1 MPALR
6 KKVLFI
12 ATLICLPVALFS
24 LLAEGVLRLMDFGYA
39 TTPLLKV
46 QSGGEA
52 VWAGNPDFTRL
63 YFPAA
68 LKRLPAPVRV
78 PVEKPANT
86 RRYMIVGGSA
96 AAGDPDPDFSI
107 ARNLEWI
114 LSTAH
119 PDINWQVLNLAYTAC
134 NSHVAAEVVRQ
145 SAGYDLDGVLVL
157 VGNNEVI
164 GPFGPGTTLTGSL
177 PPLWRRDM
185 EIALR
190 KTRLGQL
197 GQIVRGRMA
206 DGPGKA
212 EAWRGMQHFLEHRIA
227 SGDPRL
233 EQVYA
238 NFRAN
243 LEDMKT
249 VAQRRGIPV
258 LLANVPVN
266 LLDHPPFQDDPSTLP
281 EDLSAATLQFLQTGQ
296 SPLPLHE
303 VLAAARMHPQSARLA
318 WMAGRLLF
326 EEGRTS
332 EADACLRR
340 ARDLDRLRFRA
351 DSRLNA
357 IIAEEW
363 EQSGPS
369 LLPLDAEAPLIADN
383 PRHAL
388 GFPHFYEH
396 VHFSLRAN
404 FLIARE
410 MARALLEHENLDT
423 SPVDKLDWTQAAA
436 ALAYTPYEAWLIL
449 EEIGRRLAQPPFS
462 DIPGYGRLAAW
473 MDTLRES
480 LLARV
485 STAAEKEGMTG
496 SYIAAIRNRPED
508 DRIKLNFANFLAAFE
523 KTAAAYAIMEEL
535 YPRNPTDSEVAIAMF
550 NLSLKL
556 GHNDKAREALARI
569 EGIFPE
575 HPELEKFRSELR
587 TAGR

>member
-1 MPALR
+1 MKNPLKR
-6 KKVLFI
+6 ILFAAI
-12 ATLICLPVALFS
+12 LVCLPVVLIL
-24 LLAEGVLRLMDFGYA
+24 LLAEGFLRLTGFGYA
-39 TTPLLKV
+39 TTPLIRV
-46 QSGGEA
+46 QAGGEA

-68 LKRLPAPVRV
+68 LKRLPSPVRV
-78 PVEKPANT
+78 PVQKPADT

-114 LSTAH
+114 LSAAH
-119 PDINWQVLNLAYTAC
+119 PDINWEVLNLAYTAC
-134 NSHVAAEVVRQ
+134 NSHVAEEVVRQ
-145 SAGYDLDGVLVL
+145 SASYGLDGILVL

-164 GPFGPGTTLTGSL
+164 GPFGPGTTLTESL

-190 KTRLGQL
+190 KTKLGQL
-197 GQIVRGRMA
+197 GQILRERLAG
-206 DGPGKA
+206 GPA
-212 EAWRGMQHFLEHRIA
+212 NEEAWRGMQHFLEHRIA
-227 SGDPRL
+227 FGDPRL

-243 LEDMKT
+243 LEDMNT
-249 VAQRRGIPV
+249 GAERRGIPI

-266 LLDHPPFQDDPSTLP
+266 LFDQPPFQDDTGALP
-281 EDLSAATLQFLQTGQ
+281 ENLKSATMQYLQTGQ

-303 VLAAARMHPQSARLA
+303 VLAAAQSYPQSAHLA

-326 EEGRTS
+326 EKHRTS
-332 EADACLRR
+332 EADAFLRR

-357 IIAEEW
+357 IIEEEW
-363 EQSGPS
+363 EKSGTS

-404 FLIARE
+404 FLIAWE
-410 MARALLEHENLDT
+410 MARALLGYENLDT
-423 SPVDKLDWTQAAA
+423 THLDNLDWTQAAA

-449 EEIGRRLAQPPFS
+449 EEIGRRFGQPPFT
-462 DIPGYGRLAAW
+462 DIPGYGRLTAW

-480 LLARV
+480 LHARI
-485 STAAEKEGMTG
+485 STAEEKESMTG
-496 SYIAAIRNRPED
+496 TYLTAIRNRPDD

-523 KTAAAYAIMEEL
+523 RAEAAYAIMEEL
-535 YPRNPTDSEVAIAMF
+535 YPRNPTDSEVAIAML

-569 EGIFPE
+569 ERIFPE
-575 HPELEKFRSELR
+575 HPNLDKFRSEIR
-587 TAGR
+587 TAGK